1 MLRIHLLEYEPQTL
15 RVGLRHRE
23 DDTLA
28 RKLPR
33 LVFEAHFHKL
43 FPLLRQRVAVTNSP
57 LDVGAGIVDVVRID
71 TLLD

>member
-1 MLRIHLLEYEPQTL
+1 LLEYEPQTL

-33 LVFEAHFHKL
+33 LVLEAHFRKL
-43 FPLLRQRVAVTNSP
+43 FPLLHQRVAVTNSP

>member
-1 MLRIHLLEYEPQTL
+1 LLEYEPQTL

-43 FPLLRQRVAVTNSP
+43 FPLLHQRVAVTKSP
-57 LDVGAGIVDVVRID
+57 LDVGAGIVDAVRID